1 MAPCLWRLRLK
12 CSHVPDRGGNRH
24 RGRTGTKHRHSLLLW
39 NAIEDTL
46 GGALM
51 PSLPLLLLQIAFILG
66 ACRLLTPVFARL
78 GQPAVM
84 AEMTAGLLL
93 GPSCFGWLAPDL
105 SAFVFPDGS
114 LPTLALIS
122 QVGLVLFMFLVG
134 WRLDVGHLRSI
145 GRVAFITSLV

>member
-1 MAPCLWRLRLK
+1 
-12 CSHVPDRGGNRH
+12 
-24 RGRTGTKHRHSLLLW
+24 
-39 NAIEDTL
+39 
-46 GGALM
+46 M

-145 GRVAFITSLV
+145 GRRGFHHKPRQHHRPLLAWQFGGRGCVVRVTPLLASIRCRSRFSWARR